1 MSRKRVR
8 TITLGTF
15 ALVAVLC
22 AARPGRAQD
31 ARTPYPRMA
40 PLDQYLVADRNDEIA
55 LARGAAPPSIS
66 KVATVML
73 LGRHGL
79 AQPQKWVA
87 TWASSPAP
95 ADPDPDRPI
104 LNLQNQTVRERV
116 RISVGGSQ
124 FRIRLT
130 NEYGSLPLLVGSVT
144 AAVPTDPAGVQ
155 SGSIQTVTFGGKNSI
170 TIPAGAPAISDPVSL
185 SVAYGAEIS
194 ISLYLPERVTT
205 PTGHEF
211 ALKRAI
217 VSPPGDHTHDEKIQG
232 GTEDSR
238 SVFVSAV
245 LVPAQPSQ
253 RLVVAFGD
261 SITEGYRSTIDANR
275 SYPADLVSR
284 LAKMPDN
291 SKLAVVNEGIG
302 GNRLL
307 GDWVI
312 PWMGSSALARFD
324 RDALALPG
332 VTHIVLLQGANDLGF
347 PGVKMGQL
355 LFADPAHIPT
365 ADDLIGA
372 YRQLIARA
380 HARGIKVIGGT
391 MTPLEGF
398 DVPGFWSDAKDAV
411 RQEVNKWIR
420 HSGEFDGVI
429 DFDAVLRD
437 PDHPS
442 KVLDRFASKDQ
453 GHPNDAGYQ
462 AMADAI
468 NLALFD
474 TN

>member
-1 MSRKRVR
+1 MNQKIIP
-8 TITLGTF
+8 TI
-15 ALVAVLC
+15 AVATVAMVLC
-22 AARPGRAQD
+22 AARPGCAQGSK
-31 ARTPYPRMA
+31 TPYPNM
-40 PLDQYLVADRNDEIA
+40 
-55 LARGAAPPSIS
+55 
-66 KVATVML
+66 
-73 LGRHGL
+73 
-79 AQPQKWVA
+79 AQPEKWVA

-95 ADPDPDRPI
+95 PDPDPDRPI

-130 NEYGSLPLLVGSVT
+130 NEYGSSPLLVGSVT
-144 AAVPTDPAGVQ
+144 AAVPTDPAGIK

-170 TIPAGAPAISDPVSL
+170 TIPAGAPAISDPVAL
-185 SVAYGAEIS
+185 LVAFGTEIS
-194 ISLYLPERVTT
+194 ISLYLPERVAT

-217 VSPPGDHTHDEKIQG
+217 VSPPGDHTHDENIQG

-238 SVFVSAV
+238 LVFVSAV

-291 SKLAVVNEGIG
+291 SKLAVINEGIG

-307 GDWVI
+307 GDAVI
-312 PWMGSSALARFD
+312 PWMGASAQARFD
-324 RDALALPG
+324 RDALAVPG
-332 VTHIVLLQGANDLGF
+332 VTHIVLLEGGNDLGF
-347 PGVKMGQL
+347 PGVKLGQL
-355 LFADPAHIPT
+355 SFADPAHLPS

-420 HSGEFDGVI
+420 NSGAFDGVI

-442 KVLDRFASKDQ
+442 KVLDRFASKDH
-453 GHPNDAGYQ
+453 GHPNDTGYQ
-462 AMADAI
+462 AMADAV
-468 NLALFD
+468 NLALFQ
-474 TN
+474 